1 MQTLRVPTDITEQE
15 EVQVEVTRVL
25 VESYFDIARKNLQ
38 DAVPKAVMHFLV
50 RFPLALSGAFHPRVL
65 GFRIVGEHL
74 QDAMPKAVMHFLVRH
89 LLKTF
94 LQGVRPRDGACL
106 AVRADAILI
115 FRCECCTMLCS
126 SCTSMV
132 LSLSPS
138 FR

>member
-1 MQTLRVPTDITEQE
+1 M
-15 EVQVEVTRVL
+15 EVTRVL

-50 RFPLALSGAFHPRVL
+50 R
-65 GFRIVGEHL
+65 HL
-74 QDAMPKAVMHFLVRH
+74 MRP
-89 LLKTF
+89 F

-106 AVRADAILI
+106 AVRADVFLI
-115 FRCECCTMLCS
+115 FQCECCTMLCS

-138 FR
+138 CR